1 MKSYRM
7 LFAIV
12 LTIIIMLFVVLNVYL
27 LNSKN
32 ESGREYK
39 VQIERLCTD
48 ISDDGRFDMSDYPM
62 ITAVIK
68 SDGSREFLYGVNSD
82 YVIRNVNGELYR
94 IEYSIGMIHNS
105 GKIIFTNMILTVM
118 TLLIL
123 SVMLFVGIKIIVPF
137 ERIKNMP
144 YELSR
149 GNLTV
154 PLKESRSKFFG
165 RFTWGLDL
173 LREKLE
179 QQKLEE
185 LKLQKEKK
193 TLLLSLSHDIKT
205 PLSAIKL
212 YSQALSKHL
221 YSDKEMQLAAIRGI
235 STKADEIENYVS
247 QIVKATTEDFL
258 SIEVVKGEFYLH
270 DLIDKIKEYYFDK
283 LELNKI
289 DFFISDFSDCILK
302 GDLDRSVEVLQNII
316 ENAVKYGNGNYIRI
330 DFSDE
335 ENCRLITVSNSGSAL
350 PDNEMTHIFDSFWRG
365 SNAENVNG
373 SGLGLYICR
382 QIMNKMGGEIF
393 AETTDECML
402 VTSVFEKA

>member
-1 MKSYRM
+1 MRSFRI
-7 LFAIV
+7 LFAVV
-12 LTIIIMLFVVLNVYL
+12 LTIIIMLFAVLNVYL
-27 LNSKN
+27 SHRKSD
-32 ESGREYK
+32 SGREYR

-48 ISDDGRFDMSDYPM
+48 ISDDGRFDLSDYPM
-62 ITAVIK
+62 ITTVIK
-68 SDGSREFLYGVNSD
+68 SDGSEEFLYGANSD

-94 IEYSIGMIHNS
+94 IEYSIGMIHDS
-105 GKIIFTNMILTVM
+105 EKVIFINMILSAMALLILTVM
-118 TLLIL
+118 
-123 SVMLFVGIKIIVPF
+123 LFIRIKIIMPF

-154 PLKESRSKFFG
+154 PLKESRRKFFG
-165 RFTWGLDL
+165 RFIWGLDL

-179 QQKLEE
+179 HQKLEE
-185 LKLQKEKK
+185 FRLQKEKK

-221 YSDKEMQLAAIRGI
+221 YHDKEKQLAAVKGI
-235 STKADEIENYVS
+235 STKADEIESYVS
-247 QIVKATTEDFL
+247 QIVTATTEDFL
-258 SIEVVKGEFYLH
+258 SIEVIKGEFYLH
-270 DLIDKIKEYYFDK
+270 ELIDKITEYYSDK

-289 DFFISDFSDCILK
+289 DFFITDFSDCILK
-302 GDLDRSVEVLQNII
+302 GDIDRSIEVLQNII

-335 ENCRLITVSNSGSAL
+335 ENCRLITVSNSGVTL
-350 PDNEMTHIFDSFWRG
+350 PESEMSHIFESFWRG
-365 SNAENVNG
+365 SNTGNING

-382 QIMNKMGGEIF
+382 QIMNKMDGEIF
-393 AETTDECML
+393 AEIRDDRML

>member
-1 MKSYRM
+1 MRSFRI
-7 LFAIV
+7 LFSVV
-12 LTIIIMLFVVLNVYL
+12 LTIIIMLFAVLNVYL
-27 LNSKN
+27 LHSR
-32 ESGREYK
+32 SAPGREYR

-48 ISDDGRFDMSDYPM
+48 ISDDGRFDLSDYPM
-62 ITAVIK
+62 ITTVIK
-68 SDGSREFLYGVNSD
+68 SDGSEAFLYGANSD

-94 IEYSIGMIHNS
+94 IEYSIGMVHDS
-105 GKIIFTNMILTVM
+105 EKVIFTNMILSAM
-118 TLLIL
+118 ALLIL
-123 SVMLFVGIKIIVPF
+123 TVMLFIGIKIITPF

-144 YELSR
+144 YELAR

-165 RFTWGLDL
+165 RFIWGLDL

-179 QQKLEE
+179 QQKLEAFR
-185 LKLQKEKK
+185 LQKEKK

-221 YSDKEMQLAAIRGI
+221 YHDKEKQLAAVRGI
-235 STKADEIENYVS
+235 GIKADEIESYVS

-258 SIEVVKGEFYLH
+258 SIEIIKGEFYLH
-270 DLIDKIKEYYFDK
+270 ELIDKITEYYSDK

-289 DFFISDFSDCILK
+289 EFSITDFSDCILK
-302 GDLDRSVEVLQNII
+302 GDIDRSVEVLQNII

-335 ENCRLITVSNSGSAL
+335 ENCRLIIVSNSGVTL
-350 PDNEMTHIFDSFWRG
+350 PDSEMSHIFESFWRG
-365 SNAENVNG
+365 SNAGNING

-382 QIMNKMGGEIF
+382 QIMNKMDGEIF
-393 AETTDECML
+393 AEIRDDRML
-402 VTSVFEKA
+402 VTSVFVKA

>member
-1 MKSYRM
+1 MRSFRI
-7 LFAIV
+7 LFAVV
-12 LTIIIMLFVVLNVYL
+12 LTIIIMLFAVLNVYL
-27 LNSKN
+27 SHRKSD
-32 ESGREYK
+32 SGREYR

-48 ISDDGRFDMSDYPM
+48 ISDDGRYDLSDYPM
-62 ITAVIK
+62 ITTVIK
-68 SDGSREFLYGVNSD
+68 SDGSEEFLYGENSD
-82 YVIRNVNGELYR
+82 YVIRNVNGDLYR
-94 IEYSIGMIHNS
+94 IEYSIGRVHDSEKVIFINMILS
-105 GKIIFTNMILTVM
+105 AMALLILTVM
-118 TLLIL
+118 
-123 SVMLFVGIKIIVPF
+123 LFIRIKIIMPF

-154 PLKESRSKFFG
+154 PLKESRRKFFG
-165 RFTWGLDL
+165 RFIWGLDL

-179 QQKLEE
+179 HQKLEE
-185 LKLQKEKK
+185 FRLQKEKK

-221 YSDKEMQLAAIRGI
+221 YHDKEKQLAAVKGI
-235 STKADEIENYVS
+235 STKADEIESYVS
-247 QIVKATTEDFL
+247 QIVTATTEDFL
-258 SIEVVKGEFYLH
+258 SIEVIKGEFYLH
-270 DLIDKIKEYYFDK
+270 ELIDKITEYYSDK

-289 DFFISDFSDCILK
+289 DFFITDFSDCILK
-302 GDLDRSVEVLQNII
+302 GDIDRSIEVLQNII

-335 ENCRLITVSNSGSAL
+335 ENCRLITVSNSGVTL
-350 PDNEMTHIFDSFWRG
+350 PESEMSHIFESFWRG
-365 SNAENVNG
+365 SNTGNING

-382 QIMNKMGGEIF
+382 QIMNKMDGEIF
-393 AETTDECML
+393 AEIRDDRML

>member
-1 MKSYRM
+1 MRSFRI
-7 LFAIV
+7 LFAVV
-12 LTIIIMLFVVLNVYL
+12 LTIIIMLFAVLNVYL
-27 LNSKN
+27 LHRKSD
-32 ESGREYK
+32 SGREYR

-48 ISDDGRFDMSDYPM
+48 ISDDGRFDLSDYPM
-62 ITAVIK
+62 ITTVIK
-68 SDGSREFLYGVNSD
+68 SDGSEEFLYGANSD

-94 IEYSIGMIHNS
+94 IEYSIGMIHDS
-105 GKIIFTNMILTVM
+105 EKVIFINMILSAMALLILTVM
-118 TLLIL
+118 
-123 SVMLFVGIKIIVPF
+123 LFIRIKIIMPF

-154 PLKESRSKFFG
+154 PLKESRRKFFG
-165 RFTWGLDL
+165 RFIWGLDL

-179 QQKLEE
+179 HQKLEE
-185 LKLQKEKK
+185 FRLQKEKK

-221 YSDKEMQLAAIRGI
+221 YHDKEKQLAAVKGI
-235 STKADEIENYVS
+235 STKADEIESYVS
-247 QIVKATTEDFL
+247 QIVTATTEDFL
-258 SIEVVKGEFYLH
+258 SIEVIKGEFYLH
-270 DLIDKIKEYYFDK
+270 ELIDKITEYYSDK

-289 DFFISDFSDCILK
+289 DFFITDFSDCILK
-302 GDLDRSVEVLQNII
+302 GDIDRSIEVLQNII

-335 ENCRLITVSNSGSAL
+335 ENCRLITVSNSGVTL
-350 PDNEMTHIFDSFWRG
+350 PESEMSHIFESFWRG
-365 SNAENVNG
+365 SNTGNING

-382 QIMNKMGGEIF
+382 QIMNKMDGEIF
-393 AETTDECML
+393 AEIRDDRML

>member
-1 MKSYRM
+1 MRSFRI
-7 LFAIV
+7 LFAVV
-12 LTIIIMLFVVLNVYL
+12 LTIIIMLFAVLNVYL
-27 LNSKN
+27 SHRKSD
-32 ESGREYK
+32 SGREYR

-48 ISDDGRFDMSDYPM
+48 ISDDGRYDLSDYPM
-62 ITAVIK
+62 ITTVIK
-68 SDGSREFLYGVNSD
+68 SDGSEEFLYGENSD

-94 IEYSIGMIHNS
+94 IEYSIGRVHDS
-105 GKIIFTNMILTVM
+105 EKVIFTNMILSAM
-118 TLLIL
+118 ALLIL
-123 SVMLFVGIKIIVPF
+123 TVMLFIRIKIIMPF

-154 PLKESRSKFFG
+154 PLKESRRKFFG
-165 RFTWGLDL
+165 RFIWGLDL

-179 QQKLEE
+179 HQKLEE
-185 LKLQKEKK
+185 FRLQKEKK

-221 YSDKEMQLAAIRGI
+221 YHDKEKQLAAVKGI
-235 STKADEIENYVS
+235 STKADEIESYVS
-247 QIVKATTEDFL
+247 QIVTATTEDFL
-258 SIEVVKGEFYLH
+258 SIEVIKGEFYLH
-270 DLIDKIKEYYFDK
+270 ELIDKITEYYSDK

-289 DFFISDFSDCILK
+289 DFFITDFSDCILK
-302 GDLDRSVEVLQNII
+302 GDIDRSIEVLQNII

-335 ENCRLITVSNSGSAL
+335 ENCRLITVSNSGVTL
-350 PDNEMTHIFDSFWRG
+350 PESEMSHIFESFWRG
-365 SNAENVNG
+365 SNTGNING

-382 QIMNKMGGEIF
+382 QIMNKMDGEIF
-393 AETTDECML
+393 AEIRDDRML

>member
-1 MKSYRM
+1 MRSFRI
-7 LFAIV
+7 LFAVV
-12 LTIIIMLFVVLNVYL
+12 LTIIIMLFAVLNVYL
-27 LNSKN
+27 LHRKSD
-32 ESGREYK
+32 SGREYR

-48 ISDDGRFDMSDYPM
+48 ISDDGRYDLSDYPM
-62 ITAVIK
+62 ITTVIK
-68 SDGSREFLYGVNSD
+68 SDGSEEFLYGENSD

-94 IEYSIGMIHNS
+94 IEYSIGMIHDS
-105 GKIIFTNMILTVM
+105 EKVIFINMILSAMALLILTVM
-118 TLLIL
+118 
-123 SVMLFVGIKIIVPF
+123 LFIRIKIIMPF

-154 PLKESRSKFFG
+154 PLKESRRKFFG
-165 RFTWGLDL
+165 RFIWGLDL

-179 QQKLEE
+179 HQKLEE
-185 LKLQKEKK
+185 FRLQKEKK

-221 YSDKEMQLAAIRGI
+221 YHDKEKQLAAVKGI
-235 STKADEIENYVS
+235 STKADEIESYVS
-247 QIVKATTEDFL
+247 QIVTATTEDFL
-258 SIEVVKGEFYLH
+258 SIEIIKGEFYLH
-270 DLIDKIKEYYFDK
+270 ELIDKITEYYSDK

-289 DFFISDFSDCILK
+289 DFFITDFSDCILK
-302 GDLDRSVEVLQNII
+302 GDIDRSIEVLQNII

-335 ENCRLITVSNSGSAL
+335 ENCRLITVSNSGVTL
-350 PDNEMTHIFDSFWRG
+350 PESEMSHIFESFWRG
-365 SNAENVNG
+365 SNTGNING

-382 QIMNKMGGEIF
+382 QIMNKMDGEIF
-393 AETTDECML
+393 AEIRDDRML